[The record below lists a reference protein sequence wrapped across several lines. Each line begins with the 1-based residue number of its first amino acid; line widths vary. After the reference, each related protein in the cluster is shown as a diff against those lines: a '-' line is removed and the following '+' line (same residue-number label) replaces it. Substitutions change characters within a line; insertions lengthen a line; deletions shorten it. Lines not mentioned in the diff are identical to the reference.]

1 MTDVRLFLVAYDVAS
16 PKRWR
21 RVQKAIRRLC
31 RREQLSVFTCRGT
44 AARIA
49 RLERELRRV
58 MHPAD
63 DRLLV
68 LDLGPAET
76 AGPKLKLINPLTAM
90 ADLEGLV
97 L

>member
-1 MTDVRLFLVAYDVAS
+1 MNVRLFLVAYDISS

-21 RVQKAIRRLC
+21 RVQKAMRRLC
-31 RREQLSVFTCRGT
+31 QREQLSVFVCRGT

-49 RLERELRRV
+49 RLEKELRRI
-58 MHPAD
+58 MHPED
-63 DRLLV
+63 DRLMV

-76 AGPKLKLINPLTAM
+76 AGAKLKSLNPLTTM
-90 ADLEGLV
+90 AELKGVV